1 MDVPAFRG
9 FERQARRRLLYL
21 HQAASL
27 DDLRVPP
34 SNMLE
39 ALKGNRKGRYSIRI
53 NRQWRICFR
62 WIGGHALDVEI
73 TDYH

>member
-1 MDVPAFRG
+1 MYLN
-9 FERQARRRLLYL
+9 QAV
-21 HQAASL
+21 SL

-39 ALKGNRKGRYSIRI
+39 ALRGDRKGRYSIRI
-53 NRQWRICFR
+53 NKKWRICFH
-62 WIGGHALDVEI
+62 WKNGHANDVEI